1 MHKAKKRANEVHDNF
16 VANSVLYEELLVL
29 LIATH
34 PERDGFVTLLE
45 GWAAADAGPPSR
57 NPTSIAKRQTAI
69 AAERLLAACRARIA
83 ASTQLARSAADPN

>member
-16 VANSVLYEELLVL
+16 TAHSVLYEELLVL

-34 PERDGFVTLLE
+34 PNRDEFVTLLE
-45 GWAAADAGPPSR
+45 RWAAADAGPPSR

-69 AAERLLAACRARIA
+69 AAERFLAACRARI
-83 ASTQLARSAADPN
+83 SELTRPNRSAEGPA